1 MDPPELR
8 LSCWRDTPKESHRK
22 MEVIRD
28 MINGWERSSQQHHK
42 ITMYFENKWT
52 RFVVI
57 TLLERVD
64 YADDRMRKEIDCLLS
79 TMSLLK
85 NLAFKQNG
93 VVQDA
98 PDSTAH
104 AALMEGINYDQLPYP
119 RHYDQVPYWVD
130 QALAPR
136 RRHLQP
142 IAPSTSSSPSS
153 STLQAAQ
160 SSTLPAAPEL
170 AVDVSNPVCVDPMTG
185 FFVESDD
192 EAASHEAVQRL

>member
-1 MDPPELR
+1 
-8 LSCWRDTPKESHRK
+8 
-22 MEVIRD
+22 
-28 MINGWERSSQQHHK
+28 MINGWERSSQQHSK

-185 FFVESDD
+185 FFVASDD
-192 EAASHEAVQRL
+192 EAASHEAVHSSDDDSDWPLVKKAKNQKPSDYGP